1 MAELFTTFESVSP
14 PDIVT
19 PDVQQNYQEIQLM
32 QQPTQEVED
41 SNIDWSFLD
50 VPEQDI
56 QKPTFNYTPSK
67 SEDTSSMAQKVVNY
81 ARQFLGGKYSWGGS
95 SPSSGFD
102 CSGLIKYV
110 FNSVGINL
118 PRSST
123 QQGKVGQEINLQQ
136 AQPGDI
142 IWFGSK
148 NSPSGQH
155 MGLISKIDNGQI
167 YIIDAA
173 GKKLGIVERPLP
185 NLQIKSVR
193 RILGGSTNG
202 ITTFANGISQQM
214 AEQIKKMEGGPQ
226 TAKVNTQFGESFATG
241 AYGMTREFDKP
252 GAPAIKAGTKFS
264 KERWDNIFNAFYSQ
278 RAKEWRQ
285 VLAGLPNVT
294 QDKID
299 ALSSISA
306 SGNWASPNGKFG
318 KFIVQNWNN
327 PQAIYNK
334 WIRTGITARG
344 NGKVYK
350 GLIKRRQLEANW
362 FLGNKLNF
370 DNIQVASKG

>member
-56 QKPTFNYTPSK
+56 QEPTFNYTPSK
-67 SEDTSSMAQKVVNY
+67 SENTSSAAQKVINQ

-118 PRSST
+118 PRT
-123 QQGKVGQEINLQQ
+123 AAQQGKVGQEINLQQ
-136 AQPGDI
+136 AQPGDV

-155 MGLISKIDNGQI
+155 IGLISRIDNGQI

-173 GKKLGIVERPLP
+173 GKKLGIVERQLP

-193 RILGGSTNG
+193 RILGAINNSQFNQYALNFFKNKGLSDAQARGIVGNLMQESKGNHTAINKSSKAFGLAQWLGSRKQRLLQKYGTNP
-202 ITTFANGISQQM
+202 TVSQQLEFIWEELNSTEGKAFQKLLNTNTIAGATRAFAQHFERAGKNEM
-214 AEQIKKMEGGPQ
+214 NMNKRIK
-226 TAKVNTQFGESFATG
+226 FA
-241 AYGMTREFDKP
+241 Y
-252 GAPAIKAGTKFS
+252 
-264 KERWDNIFNAFYSQ
+264 
-278 RAKEWRQ
+278 
-285 VLAGLPNVT
+285 
-294 QDKID
+294 
-299 ALSSISA
+299 
-306 SGNWASPNGKFG
+306 
-318 KFIVQNWNN
+318 
-327 PQAIYNK
+327 QA
-334 WIRTGITARG
+334 
-344 NGKVYK
+344 
-350 GLIKRRQLEANW
+350 
-362 FLGNKLNF
+362 
-370 DNIQVASKG
+370 

>member
-56 QKPTFNYTPSK
+56 QEPAFDYTPSK
-67 SEDTSSMAQKVVNY
+67 SENTSSAAQKVINQ

-118 PRSST
+118 PRTAT

-155 MGLISKIDNGQI
+155 IGLISRIDNGQI

-173 GKKLGIVERPLP
+173 GKKLGIVERQLP

-193 RILGGSTNG
+193 RILGN
-202 ITTFANGISQQM
+202 TTI
-214 AEQIKKMEGGPQ
+214 GP
-226 TAKVNTQFGESFATG
+226 
-241 AYGMTREFDKP
+241 
-252 GAPAIKAGTKFS
+252 
-264 KERWDNIFNAFYSQ
+264 FNQYALNFF
-278 RAKEWRQ
+278 RNK
-285 VLAGLPNVT
+285 GLS
-294 QDKID
+294 D
-299 ALSSISA
+299 A
-306 SGNWASPNGKFG
+306 
-318 KFIVQNWNN
+318 Q
-327 PQAIYNK
+327 
-334 WIRTGITARG
+334 ARG
-344 NGKVYK
+344 IVGNLMQESRGKSYC
-350 GLIKRRQLEANW
+350 
-362 FLGNKLNF
+362 NK
-370 DNIQVASKG
+370 